1 MCDVNGESGPGGR
14 YISPSDCQRYG
25 VTAQVDVVLA
35 PSPRA
40 RLIYC
45 TTYDVICPARA
56 KFMLRARSRVAW
68 IYAQLCEAAWSLWE
82 PPALI
87 CAISVALT
95 FTQLIVSWRGTLR
108 HRDRSWN
115 RVTQV
120 YRLSRASPHLTARAV
135 SEGWWC
141 ILCETSDEVRRRS
154 VTVPATQQVQMSVS
168 EFLPPT
174 LFFSLRHFRHFSVTV
189 LKLAVTVFASVPFFD
204 MMTEFT

>member
-1 MCDVNGESGPGGR
+1 MMLS
-14 YISPSDCQRYG
+14 
-25 VTAQVDVVLA
+25 A
-35 PSPRA
+35 
-40 RLIYC
+40 
-45 TTYDVICPARA
+45 
-56 KFMLRARSRVAW
+56 LRARS
-68 IYAQLCEAAWSLWE
+68 LCCAPDPGSREFTRSYVKRLGHCGNRRHS
-82 PPALI
+82 

-120 YRLSRASPHLTARAV
+120 YRLTRTSPHLTARAV